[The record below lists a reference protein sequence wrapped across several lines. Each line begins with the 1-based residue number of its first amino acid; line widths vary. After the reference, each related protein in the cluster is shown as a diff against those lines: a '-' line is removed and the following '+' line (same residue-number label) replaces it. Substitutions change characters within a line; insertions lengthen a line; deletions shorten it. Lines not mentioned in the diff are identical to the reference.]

1 MRKIFIFCIVILFLL
16 PLPVNAEENQ
26 GVRISNISSS
36 SVVVSWVADEKCIGT
51 VNYGITIDNLS
62 LSETDNSLK
71 ENCVIMVELKNLEA
85 NTTYYF
91 EIVSGNILDNNN
103 GLYFR
108 TTEVGEI
115 SMPSRTLGGHVL
127 LDNGEN
133 ADGTMVYVTV
143 EHDGINSAPL
153 SCMVFNGCWM
163 VELANLK
170 HEDGTAFG
178 WEVNDTLYI
187 EIEGG
192 EYGYKNIT
200 TFITEDTEDFIIKGY
215 QDCTV
220 PRLKSLSKPVTP
232 EVKTNAWEY
241 NRILIFVFCIVL
253 CLIIV
258 MVYLLRREKIR

>member
-1 MRKIFIFCIVILFLL
+1 MKKIFVVCVVILFLL
-16 PLPVNAEENQ
+16 MLPVNAEENQ

-36 SVVVSWVADEKCIGT
+36 SVVVSWIADEKCIGT

-71 ENCVIMVELKNLEA
+71 ENCVIMVELINLEA

-103 GLYFR
+103 GLYYRFR

-115 SMPSRTLGGHVL
+115 SMPSRTLGGQVL

-143 EHDGINSAPL
+143 EHDGINSTPL
-153 SCMVFNGCWM
+153 SYMVFNGYWG
-163 VELANLK
+163 VDLANLK
-170 HEDGTAFG
+170 HENGTVFTE
-178 WEVNDTLYI
+178 WEVNDALYI
-187 EIEGG
+187 EMEGG
-192 EYGYKNIT
+192 KYGYKNVTTLIT
-200 TFITEDTEDFIIKGY
+200 GEEY
-215 QDCTV
+215 QNCTT
-220 PRLKSLSKPVTP
+220 PALKALPELETP
-232 EVKTNAWEY
+232 ETKANAGEY

-253 CLIIV
+253 CLIMV
-258 MVYLLRREKIR
+258 MVYLLRREKIG